1 MRVYIDQHVG
11 IAIPRRFPASVG
23 SIDTKGRLSAVVTN
37 CRPAGAEVVGRTS
50 WPDTPFAGAPTE
62 RVLIGPREK
71 AAVSRV
77 DLCMRR
83 FSLREKGSRVVS
95 RRNAPEQAML
105 CQWVVT
111 EPETRSTASH
121 KRSLTIVSAVL
132 RSWPKIG
139 AGRSSTGV
147 TCRSW
152 QRPASEPARTTQV

>member
-11 IAIPRRFPASVG
+11 IAIPCGCPASVG
-23 SIDTKGRLSAVVTN
+23 SIDTHGRPSAVVTN
-37 CRPAGAEVVGRTS
+37 CRPAGAEVGGRTS
-50 WPDTPFAGAPTE
+50 RLDAPFAGALTGANSVPGKK
-62 RVLIGPREK
+62 V
-71 AAVSRV
+71 AVSRV
-77 DLCMRR
+77 DLCIRR